1 MKITQAPLVTLD
13 GLHDP
18 TLPALMSIP
27 KTRTQISKSGWL
39 DWLERHDRFKFE
51 SPSGK
56 FTAYKSSKNYWTAQ
70 RRVHGKLRH
79 EYLGASGDLTY
90 HLLDQ
95 TAKKMNMPDS
105 AYWRQKYPEPQAEQK
120 LNVQSHKKD
129 YEIVSESS
137 LQAAAEVEE
146 LKQQLAEAKNAIANL
161 EQMLKIEKERADSYS
176 LEELKAAT
184 ILHEALK
191 LKPNAGGAIKA
202 KIKQALLLID
212 DIYSA
217 KVDGLINHL
226 PQKKL

>member
-27 KTRTQISKSGWL
+27 KTTAKMSKSGWL
-39 DWLERHDRFKFE
+39 EWLERHDRFKFE
-51 SPSGK
+51 SPTGK

-70 RRVHGKLRH
+70 RRVQGKLRH

-95 TAKKMNMPDS
+95 TATKMNMPDS
-105 AYWRQKYPEPQAEQK
+105 AYWRQKYPDPRAEQK
-120 LNVQSHKKD
+120 LNVQSHKKN
-129 YEIVSESS
+129 YETVNEAS
-137 LQAAAEVEE
+137 LQTLAEVEK

-161 EQMLKIEKERADSYS
+161 ERILYLETERADEYVADQ
-176 LEELKAAT
+176 LKAAT
-184 ILHEALK
+184 ILQEALK

-202 KIKQALLLID
+202 KIKKALLLID
-212 DIYSA
+212 D
-217 KVDGLINHL
+217 L
-226 PQKKL
+226 